1 MVSSATGW
9 SSTTASR
16 GSPDGA
22 GQSAA
27 PGVQQSPTREGSWPS
42 PGSQAG
48 SRSDARRMG
57 EGRRLPVL
65 GVESVYV
72 WPVLDWGQ
80 MVVGMGG
87 RQLLQDNLPAGRS

>member
-1 MVSSATGW
+1 MGSSATGW
-9 SSTTASR
+9 NSTTASQD
-16 GSPDGA
+16 SPDGA

-27 PGVQQSPTREGSWPS
+27 PGVQQSATREGSWPS
-42 PGSQAG
+42 PGSHTG
-48 SRSDARRMG
+48 SRSDARRMA

-65 GVESVYV
+65 GVESVDV

>member
-1 MVSSATGW
+1 M
-9 SSTTASR
+9 
-16 GSPDGA
+16 
-22 GQSAA
+22 
-27 PGVQQSPTREGSWPS
+27 
-42 PGSQAG
+42 
-48 SRSDARRMG
+48 
-57 EGRRLPVL
+57 L